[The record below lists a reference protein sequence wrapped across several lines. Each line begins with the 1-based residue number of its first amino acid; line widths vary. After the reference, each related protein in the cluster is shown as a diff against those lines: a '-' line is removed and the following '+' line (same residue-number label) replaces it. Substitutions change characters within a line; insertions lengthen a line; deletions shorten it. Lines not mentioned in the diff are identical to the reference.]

1 MSLEPTR
8 EIREARRAGGGG
20 GKDSGQKGGGAE
32 EVMEKEGRT
41 PWGRAGEAV
50 GDGRQLVPD
59 GVRLQLLLLRRRRR
73 HLRACV
79 ARWLSASCCFFSL
92 PLRFSWEGNGREL
105 AKVLP
110 TLVVAMRYLNFEATG
125 RGGAGAGTRQ
135 RTNGRQGT
143 DDSAVTHARSGC
155 GCGCHCHPRTSHPT
169 ATATAPPR
177 PRAEAEQ

>member
-1 MSLEPTR
+1 MDR
-8 EIREARRAGGGG
+8 
-20 GKDSGQKGGGAE
+20 KAE

-50 GDGRQLVPD
+50 GDGGQLVPD

-135 RTNGRQGT
+135 RTNGRGRALMIPRRG
-143 DDSAVTHARSGC
+143 DSRTPRLPL
-155 GCGCHCHPRTSHPT
+155 PRTSNGS
-169 ATATAPPR
+169 AA
-177 PRAEAEQ
+177 AEAEQ